1 MPPLPVLA
9 AIQAIVLIAFVAEA
23 AIGFG
28 ATVITVT
35 LAVLLV
41 PLTTILPA
49 FVPVNMVLS
58 AYLALRNRRQI
69 AIGVLLRELA
79 PAVLVGLAVGIW
91 ISRTA
96 SLEVLALVFAIFVVA
111 LSIVE
116 LVRARRMAAPA
127 PALHTAPRQLLL
139 ALGGFVHGLFGTGGP
154 MIVYVLQRRGL
165 EKGAFRASLA
175 VVWLTLNT
183 ALMTNFWSLG
193 LLNARSCS
201 LSATIA
207 IALCPA
213 LLIGEKLHHRLSP
226 RRFTLGI
233 FSLLLIAGLALA
245 ARTALKLV
253 THP

>member
-1 MPPLPVLA
+1 MLSLPVLA
-9 AIQAIVLIAFVAEA
+9 AIQAIVLVAFVAEA

-35 LAVLLV
+35 LAVLIV
-41 PLTTILPA
+41 PLNTILPA
-49 FVPVNMVLS
+49 FVPVNMTLS
-58 AYLALRNRRQI
+58 LYLAVRNQSAI
-69 AIGVLLRELA
+69 AVGVLVRELA
-79 PAVLVGLAVGIW
+79 PAVLCGLGVGIW
-91 ISRTA
+91 LFRKQA
-96 SLEVLALVFAIFVVA
+96 LEVLVLAFASFIVV

-116 LVRARRMAAPA
+116 LVRARRMEAPPQPLSA
-127 PALHTAPRQLLL
+127 APRQLLL

-183 ALMTNFWSLG
+183 ALMTNFASLG
-193 LLNARSCS
+193 LLNARSFS

-207 IALCPA
+207 LALVPA
-213 LLIGEKLHHRLSP
+213 LLIGERLHHRLSP

-245 ARTALKLV
+245 ARTTLKLV
-253 THP
+253 THT